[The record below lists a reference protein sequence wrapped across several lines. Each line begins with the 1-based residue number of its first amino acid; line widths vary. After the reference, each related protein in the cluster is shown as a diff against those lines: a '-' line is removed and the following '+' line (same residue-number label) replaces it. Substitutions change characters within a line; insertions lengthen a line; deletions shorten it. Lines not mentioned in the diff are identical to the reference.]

1 MLIKI
6 DEFRF
11 NKKSTW
17 VNPDRIETVEIY
29 GPEDDCRIYINT
41 SNENNLLTSDD
52 YKTYEEAAKVMDK
65 LAEKINAAQG
75 CKPAP
80 GEKTTMKYEEHGDDA
95 IVGVYRCSHCK
106 TVIRD
111 EYSWYKFCPACGRE
125 IERWE

>member
-6 DEFRF
+6 DGF
-11 NKKSTW
+11 NKKNTW

-52 YKTYEEAAKVMDK
+52 YKTYEEAAKVMDE

-75 CKPAP
+75 CKPAAE
-80 GEKTTMKYEEHGDDA
+80 EKTTMKYEEHGDEA
-95 IVGVYRCSHCK
+95 VVGVYRCSRCK

-111 EYSWYKFCPACGRE
+111 ECSWYKFCPACGRE
-125 IERWE
+125 IERWK